1 MGNSIWVSKSS
12 VKLTLLICFYPD
24 YSVFAL
30 LELYSRILEREHKQ
44 GEVKKMVLESWVN
57 TYYLLLSLF
66 RRIELK
72 LAALTFLV
80 HITDTSFSYCNSAW
94 ICYTVIT
101 VDFLRTD
108 FSLVEWSLQ
117 LSHHVCYCVHVFRMP
132 AYLVI
137 PSTLHFINDSIYI
150 LISATLMTISVRVC
164 VCVCAYSKH
173 LFLSFYSTTCVNLH
187 HSYRTPGEEWTKLMD
202 FVSSYGKR
210 VTVFLV

>member
-1 MGNSIWVSKSS
+1 M
-12 VKLTLLICFYPD
+12 
-24 YSVFAL
+24 
-30 LELYSRILEREHKQ
+30 
-44 GEVKKMVLESWVN
+44 N

-80 HITDTSFSYCNSAW
+80 HITDTYFSYCNSAL
-94 ICYTVIT
+94 ICYT

-137 PSTLHFINDSIYI
+137 PFTLHFINDSIYI
-150 LISATLMTISVRVC
+150 CYPYLMTISVRVC

-173 LFLSFYSTTCVNLH
+173 LFLSFYSTTCVSLH
-187 HSYRTPGEEWTKLMD
+187 HSYRTSGEEWTKFMD

-210 VTVFLV
+210 VTVFSV

>member
-1 MGNSIWVSKSS
+1 MSKSS
-12 VKLTLLICFYPD
+12 VKLTLLICFYPA

-30 LELYSRILEREHKQ
+30 LELYSRILETGHKQ
-44 GEVKKMVLESWVN
+44 GEVKKMVLESWMN
-57 TYYLLLSLF
+57 TYYLLLSFF

-80 HITDTSFSYCNSAW
+80 HITDTSFSYCNSAL
-94 ICYTVIT
+94 ICYT

-150 LISATLMTISVRVC
+150 CYPYLMTISVRVC
-164 VCVCAYSKH
+164 VCVHIANIF
-173 LFLSFYSTTCVNLH
+173 FLSFYSTTCVNLH
-187 HSYRTPGEEWTKLMD
+187 HSYRTSGEVNKTHGLCILLWKKGYCI
-202 FVSSYGKR
+202 FSVSR
-210 VTVFLV
+210 TAVAFT